1 MSDVREKIRGFI
13 VENFLFDE
21 PDILKDNVSFLDEG
35 ILDSTGILELV
46 GFIEEEFGVTVED
59 DELSPENLD
68 SIDNVV
74 AFIGRKQAAA
84 ASAA

>member
-1 MSDVREKIRGFI
+1 MNDVREKIRDFI

-21 PDILKDNVSFLDEG
+21 PDILKDNLSLLDEG

-46 GFIEEEFGVTVED
+46 GFVEEEFGITVED

-74 AFIGRKQAAA
+74 SFINRKQA
-84 ASAA
+84 SAATAA